1 MNSLLGYEQA
11 KLVDSDNKRFLS
23 FVQHC
28 KKQNE
33 DKKTLASDSMMVPT
47 GDYVVLE
54 AKEMLKHFNLQ
65 DGMPKKSKDLTVVK
79 PVRKTSIRDLISEK
93 DLKSSLKWPEILL
106 TDYHD
111 LYYNRTE
118 NSEKNDATSAKIQQM
133 YVGSRETASTCHVL
147 NSHQTVVHTKPSS
160 AAAITNTIVCDYRVV
175 YKSLLGHKDC
185 QRI

>member
-11 KLVDSDNKRFLS
+11 KLVDCDNKRFLS

-65 DGMPKKSKDLTVVK
+65 DGMPKKSQKDLTVVK
-79 PVRKTSIRDLISEK
+79 PVRKTSIRDWISEK

-111 LYYNRTE
+111 LYYNRTGKSF
-118 NSEKNDATSAKIQQM
+118 SEALIL
-133 YVGSRETASTCHVL
+133 ASTNPQYDKKLSIDLPVQYMKL
-147 NSHQTVVHTKPSS
+147 KSS
-160 AAAITNTIVCDYRVV
+160 EHVV
-175 YKSLLGHKDC
+175 YIIFSNFSCRFLNPNNFFQFEL
-185 QRI
+185 